1 MICTEERGFIWD
13 QSELKPFVRQDSECI
28 CEQIHVSVLAFFFLV
43 LSRDRGGQTFEGMK
57 PTCGDVRLQ
66 GSRGQRSQA

>member
-28 CEQIHVSVLAFFFLV
+28 CEQIHVSVLAFFFCV
-43 LSRDRGGQTFEGMK
+43 VT
-57 PTCGDVRLQ
+57 
-66 GSRGQRSQA
+66 